1 MSFTMTNVDWARPR
15 DVIRMRYLGSV
26 VGDVTKHSRLR
37 DKAYLEAADL
47 INGMKDTASSRDIL
61 YGAFE
66 SGLESQGRSRRYVM
80 TRVIKLN
87 RLAVG
92 DTTLRFL

>member
-1 MSFTMTNVDWARPR
+1 MSQTLKNITWARPE

-26 VGDVTKHSRLR
+26 VGDMTKHSRIR
-37 DKAYLEAADL
+37 EKAYLAAAEH
-47 INGMKDTASSRDIL
+47 INSLKDTASSRTIL

-92 DTTLRFL
+92 DTTLHFL